1 MRVRTYSAFTFRRE
15 FQKFFNELALL
26 IEQLFWAI
34 TLEPLFKNFQVPT
47 LGIHVCNRYL
57 MGSPGAFDRFAIH
70 DLWSSPTLRTPQDN
84 HGPGW
89 KRYGFLAAPFILD
102 GADLFDHCVERC
114 RHQLMHP
121 LGFVSF
127 HKIGFVSVAMEELS

>member
-1 MRVRTYSAFTFRRE
+1 MRVCTDAAFTFRRE

-26 IEQLFWAI
+26 IEQLFRAI

-47 LGIHVCNRYL
+47 LGIHVCNRHL
-57 MGSPGAFDRFAIH
+57 MGSPGTFDRLAIH
-70 DLWSSPTLRTPQDN
+70 DLWSSPTLRSPQDD
-84 HGPGW
+84 HGPDW

-114 RHQLMHP
+114 RHELMHP

-127 HKIGFVSVAMEELS
+127 YEIGFVSVAMEELS